1 MDYHDE
7 EIFAIQEKNQIQ
19 VMFGVCLAHSFLCSF
34 SYLVYRFEMEEWLR
48 QKQGEEFDQKL
59 RDAHQIEVG
68 ALEKLDDVVVTK
80 NSLQTRLDVVEKEV
94 KAMLESAND
103 ILALEKGA
111 REELDQALTT
121 HAKQLAQRQRR
132 EAELERIIL
141 LGIANHTHKSGGE
154 DVHEASS
161 GLLSTWLNGIGLRSD
176 VIRNFKDAGIVSPE
190 HLVGLDAI
198 YYEFL
203 GVTNPDHRRK
213 LFYLVQQIT
222 NSKSYTKNHSD
233 KNRGEEDVD
242 EVSSGIAK
250 CTLDGSPYTEESL
263 KKVKKSKLK
272 DILDEMNQSYD
283 EKDLKATLIEQILKA
298 QPQV

>member
-1 MDYHDE
+1 M
-7 EIFAIQEKNQIQ
+7 
-19 VMFGVCLAHSFLCSF
+19 G
-34 SYLVYRFEMEEWLR
+34 LV
-48 QKQGEEFDQKL
+48 
-59 RDAHQIEVG
+59 
-68 ALEKLDDVVVTK
+68 
-80 NSLQTRLDVVEKEV
+80 
-94 KAMLESAND
+94 
-103 ILALEKGA
+103 
-111 REELDQALTT
+111 
-121 HAKQLAQRQRR
+121 
-132 EAELERIIL
+132 
-141 LGIANHTHKSGGE
+141 
-154 DVHEASS
+154 
-161 GLLSTWLNGIGLRSD
+161 STWLNGIGLRSD

-263 KKVKKSKLK
+263 KKVKKSKRK